1 MSDPE
6 ASARNKPPTQD
17 DGTDG
22 EASNDA
28 EARHTASRPPSDD
41 ADRILPAP
49 IRDAR
54 GLEPAD
60 ALTLYLAELRH
71 HPPLSRE
78 EEHALAVRYVEEAD
92 RDAARQLVLAN
103 LRLVV
108 KIAMEYRRV
117 WANLIDLIG
126 EGNLGLL
133 EAVDRFDPY
142 RGVKLSTYAVYW
154 IRAYILKYLMDN
166 KSLVRLGSSRAQRKI
181 WYRLNRERREL
192 ERQGLAVE
200 PKLIAERLDVP
211 EADVVEMQ
219 QRIERGDLSI
229 DAPISHD
236 HDAAQV
242 GDFLAA
248 SGASAESEVGDSELS
263 EVLNQHVRKFAETL
277 DERDQRIL
285 NERILAEDPKTLQA
299 LADDYGLTRER
310 VRQLEAG
317 IVSRLQEYLKEEMV
331 DFEYYASERDA
342 RAPKKKR
349 ARPKS

>member
-1 MSDPE
+1 VSDPE
-6 ASARNKPPTQD
+6 TSAQSERSDQHQRP
-17 DGTDG
+17 
-22 EASNDA
+22 EADEPKRGSA
-28 EARHTASRPPSDD
+28 TAVPPSAAETSLPVPV
-41 ADRILPAP
+41 ADE
-49 IRDAR
+49 R

-60 ALTLYLAELRH
+60 ALTLYLAELRN

-78 EEHALAVRYVEEAD
+78 EEHALAVRYVEEND
-92 RDAARQLVLAN
+92 RDAARQLALAN

-108 KIAMEYRRV
+108 KIAMEYRRA
-117 WANLIDLIG
+117 WANLLDLIG

-166 KSLVRLGSSRAQRKI
+166 KSMVRLGTSRAQRKI

-192 ERQGLAVE
+192 ERQGLSVE
-200 PKLIAERLDVP
+200 PKLLAERLDVS
-211 EADVVEMQ
+211 EQDVVEMQ
-219 QRIERGDLSI
+219 QRIDRGDLSME
-229 DAPISHD
+229 APISRD
-236 HDAAQV
+236 EDSAQV

-248 SGASAESEVGDSELS
+248 AGTSAENAVGDAELS
-263 EVLNQHVRKFAETL
+263 EVLQAHVRKFAETL

-285 NERILAEDPKTLQA
+285 NERILAEDPRTLQA

-317 IVSRLQEYLKEEMV
+317 IVSRLQEYLKAELV
-331 DFEYYASERDA
+331 DFEYYASEREAKGPKRKRRASADPPA
-342 RAPKKKR
+342 R
-349 ARPKS
+349 

>member
-1 MSDPE
+1 VSDPE
-6 ASARNKPPTQD
+6 TSGQSERSEPHPASEADEPTRGSATARPASA
-17 DGTDG
+17 
-22 EASNDA
+22 A
-28 EARHTASRPPSDD
+28 ETTLPVPV
-41 ADRILPAP
+41 ADE
-49 IRDAR
+49 R

-78 EEHALAVRYVEEAD
+78 EEHALAVRYVEEND
-92 RDAARQLVLAN
+92 RDAARQLALAN

-108 KIAMEYRRV
+108 KIAMEYRRA
-117 WANLIDLIG
+117 WANLLDLIG

-166 KSLVRLGSSRAQRKI
+166 KSMVRLGTSRAQRKI

-192 ERQGLAVE
+192 ERQGLSVE
-200 PKLIAERLDVP
+200 PKLLAERLDVS
-211 EADVVEMQ
+211 EQDVVEMQ
-219 QRIERGDLSI
+219 QRIDRGDLSME
-229 DAPISHD
+229 APISRD
-236 HDAAQV
+236 EDSAQV

-248 SGASAESEVGDSELS
+248 AGTSAENAVGDAELS
-263 EVLNQHVRKFAETL
+263 EVLQAHVRKFAETL

-285 NERILAEDPKTLQA
+285 NERILAEDPRTLQA

-317 IVSRLQEYLKEEMV
+317 IVSRLQEYLKAELV
-331 DFEYYASERDA
+331 DFEYYASEREAKGPKRKRRASADPPA
-342 RAPKKKR
+342 R
-349 ARPKS
+349 